1 MIPAFVSA
9 RRPSAVRTMGEGALQ
24 EFSITITPRMYE
36 TDAMGHINNASIAA
50 WFEVLRV
57 RFMEERLEN
66 GPSFVFDPSAGV
78 GWILASAHID
88 YRGET
93 FYGSDVT
100 GRIQEVEIG
109 NSSIKFVGEM
119 EQDGRTTMS
128 GYAVL
133 VFIDLETR
141 RPVRVP
147 DEVRSALLGD

>member
-1 MIPAFVSA
+1 M
-9 RRPSAVRTMGEGALQ
+9 Q
-24 EFSITITPRMYE
+24 DFSITITPRMYE

-57 RFMEERLEN
+57 RYMEDRLQR
-66 GPSFVFDPSAGV
+66 GPGAGFDPSAGV
-78 GWILASAHID
+78 GWILASVHID

-100 GRIQEVEIG
+100 GRVTGVEIG
-109 NSSIKFVGEM
+109 NSSVKVIGEM
-119 EQDGRTTMS
+119 EQDGRATMA

-133 VFIDLETR
+133 VFIDLATR

-147 DEVRSALLGD
+147 DGVRAALAE